1 MSEGEFNLLDEKWI
15 LAIDDNGNMSSYSLK
30 GIFSNAHLLRRLSGE
45 IATQDVAVL
54 RVLLAVLYAV
64 YQKHNADGEESLIE
78 SPDDAFCLWENL
90 WNRGAFDEKLIHEYL
105 ESYRDRFYLFH
116 PKRPFFQA
124 PISIGTEYDASKLNG
139 ELSESN
145 NKPRFFS
152 SINGFEKNSMDY
164 AEAARW
170 LINLNGFDDTS
181 SKPKGKN
188 LPSAGAGWLGKM
200 GLVYTEGRNLFETLL
215 LNFVLLDFKDNEPE
229 PFPIG
234 TPTWEPPVAECGER
248 INKSLPGSPVE
259 ILTLQ
264 CRRIML
270 IRTGGRVTGYM
281 LLGGDIVSKEN
292 AFTEQMTLWY
302 QKEGSFVPRRHDPSR
317 SIWRDY
323 QSLLVKSMEDNSCR
337 LPGVVRWAKD
347 LENEGLIKYD
357 SITFSVVGAVF
368 ADKDFFINDF
378 SSDTITVNRSLLSAM
393 NETWNYRIANIVSVT
408 DRMVSQIWRYASNI
422 ATICGCDDN
431 TCKAFGSE
439 AKARAYRDLDH
450 PFREWLRSIDPN
462 VEDNVDNKMIEWLDT
477 AFNIL
482 KEDAKMIL
490 EDSDERAITG
500 KDGMSVFSCYNI
512 FISGLYKVKKGDDA
526 VE

>member
-15 LAIDDNGNMSSYSLK
+15 LAIDDDGNMSSYSLK

-45 IATQDVAVL
+45 IATQDIAVL

-78 SPDDAFCLWENL
+78 SSDDAFRLWENL

-105 ESYRDRFYLFH
+105 EFYRDRFYLFH

-164 AEAARW
+164 AEATRW
-170 LINLNGFDDTS
+170 LINLNGYDDTS

-200 GLVYTEGRNLFETLL
+200 GLVYTEGRNLFETLM
-215 LNFVLLDFKDNEPE
+215 LNFVLLSENDE

-234 TPTWEPPVAECGER
+234 IPAWEPLEAECGER
-248 INKSLPGSPVE
+248 INKSLPASPVE

-270 IRTGGRVTGYM
+270 TRTEGRVTGYI

-292 AFTEQMTLWY
+292 AFTEQMTIWY
-302 QKEGSFVPRRHDPSR
+302 QNKDGNYVPRRHDPSR

-347 LENEGLIKYD
+347 LMDEGLIEYD

-378 SSDTITVNRSLLSAM
+378 SSDTITVNKGLLSTM
-393 NETWNYRIANIVSVT
+393 NETWNYRIANIVSIT

-422 ATICGCDDN
+422 AAICGCDEN
-431 TCKAFGSE
+431 ACKASGGK
-439 AKARAYRDLDH
+439 AKTRAYFDLDY
-450 PFREWLRSIDPN
+450 PFREWLRSINPSID
-462 VEDNVDNKMIEWLDT
+462 DNIDNKMVEWLDT

-482 KEDAKMIL
+482 KEDAKTIL
-490 EDSDERAITG
+490 ENSDERAIIG
-500 KDGMSVFSCYNI
+500 KDGESVFSCYNM
-512 FISGLYKVKKGDDA
+512 FISKLYKIKKGDDA